1 MPGRLE
7 DKVAIITG
15 GAGYIGTAITQ
26 AFCREG
32 ARVVIADF
40 DASKFDDMSAKLSAA
55 ERARVSFIKT
65 DACDDTQLRSMAA
78 QVVAEHGRIDV
89 LVAMVGGSKDALI
102 HKMTDEQWDQVID
115 LNLRSLFL
123 SCRAIV
129 PHMMERQYGKIV
141 LMSSRSYLGNI
152 GQVNYAAAKAGVIGF
167 ANSLSR
173 EMARYRVNVNAV
185 VPGFVDNPRLANMPE
200 KYRQMRIEL
209 NPFQTAAEPKDVAEV
224 ILFLASDEA
233 RQVTGQAIR
242 VACW

>member
-15 GAGYIGTAITQ
+15 GAGFIGTAITQ
-26 AFCREG
+26 SFCREG

-40 DASKFDDMSAKLSAA
+40 DAAKWQDMRAKLQ
-55 ERARVSFIKT
+55 VPGQDQVTFIKT
-65 DACDDTQLRSMAA
+65 DACDNTQVREMATT
-78 QVVAEHGRIDV
+78 VVATYGRIDI
-89 LVAMVGGSKDALI
+89 LVALVGGSKDALI

-123 SCRAIV
+123 SCRAVV

-141 LMSSRSYLGNI
+141 LISSRSYLGNI
-152 GQVNYAAAKAGVIGF
+152 GQVNYSAAKAGVIGF
-167 ANSLSR
+167 ANSLAR
-173 EMARYRVNVNAV
+173 EMARYRVNVNSV
-185 VPGFVDNPRLANMPE
+185 VPGFVDNPRLANMAE

-209 NPFQTAAEPKDVAEV
+209 NPFQTAAEPQDVAQV

-233 RQVTGQAIR
+233 RQVTGQSIR

>member
-15 GAGYIGTAITQ
+15 GAGFIGTAITQ
-26 AFCREG
+26 SFCREG

-40 DASKFDDMSAKLSAA
+40 DAAKWQDM
-55 ERARVSFIKT
+55 RARLQVPELNQVTFIKT
-65 DACDDTQLRSMAA
+65 DACDDTQVREMATT
-78 QVVAEHGRIDV
+78 VVATYGRIDI
-89 LVAMVGGSKDALI
+89 LVALVGGSKDALI

-141 LMSSRSYLGNI
+141 LISSRSYLGNI
-152 GQVNYAAAKAGVIGF
+152 GQVNYSTAKAGVIGF
-167 ANSLSR
+167 ANSLAR
-173 EMARYRVNVNAV
+173 EMARYRVNVNSV
-185 VPGFVDNPRLANMPE
+185 VPGFVDNPRLANMAE

-209 NPFQTAAEPKDVAEV
+209 NPFQTAAEPQDVAQV

-233 RQVTGQAIR
+233 RQVTGQSIR

>member
-1 MPGRLE
+1 MSGRLQ
-7 DKVAIITG
+7 DRVAVITG

-26 AFCREG
+26 TFCREG

-40 DASKFDDMSAKLSAA
+40 DAAKFDEMCGKLDAA
-55 ERARVSFIKT
+55 DREKVTFILT
-65 DACDDTQLRSMAA
+65 DARNDAQLRAMAA
-78 QVVAEHGRIDV
+78 QVVERLGRIDV

-115 LNLRSLFL
+115 LNLRSTFL
-123 SCRAIV
+123 ACRAIV
-129 PHMMERQYGKIV
+129 PHMMERQSGKIV
-141 LMSSRSYLGNI
+141 LMSSRSHLGNI

-167 ANSLSR
+167 TNSLSR
-173 EMARYRVNVNAV
+173 EMARYRINVNAV
-185 VPGFVDNPRLANMPE
+185 VPGFIDNPRLASMPE
-200 KYRQMRIEL
+200 KFRQMRIEL
-209 NPFQTAAEPKDVAEV
+209 NPFQTPGEPKDVAEV

>member
-1 MPGRLE
+1 MSKRLE
-7 DKVAIITG
+7 AKVAIITG

-26 AFCREG
+26 SFCREG

-40 DASKFDDMSAKLSAA
+40 DETKWQETCAKLAPSALDQVA
-55 ERARVSFIKT
+55 FIKT
-65 DACDDTQLRSMAA
+65 DARDDAQIRAMAH
-78 QVVAEHGRIDV
+78 QVAATYGRIDI
-89 LVAMVGGSKDALI
+89 LIAMVGGSKDALI

-115 LNLRSLFL
+115 LNLRSMFL
-123 SCRAIV
+123 ACRAVV
-129 PHMMERQYGKIV
+129 PFMIERQAGKIV

-152 GQVNYAAAKAGVIGF
+152 GQVNYATAKAGVIGF
-167 ANSLSR
+167 VNSLSR

-185 VPGFVDNPRLANMPE
+185 VPGFIDNPRLANMPE

-224 ILFLASDEA
+224 ILFLSSDEA
-233 RQVTGQAIR
+233 RQVTGQSIR